1 MICKFKILI
10 LLGYIFLISSV
21 LAEEEEIYLK
31 AISDQIQVITKDLK
45 TLEKAVYQKSDV
57 VSSKSSSLINSNG
70 LNEDI
75 MTKHLLKLNEIED
88 QFRELT
94 NKFEEVNFK
103 LDKLSTRVTKIQSDN
118 QLRFSDLE
126 SGEINSTKQKQTK
139 LPGSTKPQ
147 DFGAAPAYQTT
158 NLPKEQS
165 INSVES
171 AKTVISEEPEKRES
185 LLPDKPAEDQYEFAV
200 SFMKIGDYETAEFAL
215 KEFIDKNR
223 DHDLAGSAQYWY
235 GETFRIR
242 QLYSDAATAYLDGY
256 QNYPKSNKAPD
267 NLLKLG
273 ITMVQLGEKDQGC
286 KMISG
291 LKKEYP
297 KASKSVLQKA
307 QYEQKNSSVNLKNGF
322 KDFKDLS
329 NIFLNFK
336 KKLDKL
342 KKQNYLVAVSGG
354 PDSLALVALSKAYNY
369 LNKTKF
375 LYVLVDHNIRKNSHL
390 EAKKVKDL
398 LNEKK
403 INLKIFTNKKKITRN
418 IQAEARNIRYE
429 ILINYCKKN
438 KIGTLLTAHNLEDQV
453 ETFLIRL
460 SRGSGLKGLAA
471 MRPLRKIDR
480 RINLYRPLL
489 DIKKK
494 YLIKIS
500 KNIFGKYLKDP
511 SNKDTKYLRA
521 KIRSLKKPLETSGI
535 KYDQIFKSIQNL
547 SSSKATLDQYL
558 KKVFKGLIVKKN
570 KEVLINFKKFEEL
583 SNDIKIALL
592 NESIKKLKKN
602 YYDLRSKK
610 IKNLIEDISKQNFK
624 KSTLGGCIFFKN
636 GDYLRIKSEFL

>member
-1 MICKFKILI
+1 MFKNLKNLLLIIFILN
-10 LLGYIFLISSV
+10 FSSIV
-21 LAEEEEIYLK
+21 AEEEEIYLK

-57 VSSKSSSLINSNG
+57 TLKSSGSINSDG

-103 LDKLSTRVTKIQSDN
+103 LDKLSTRVTKIQSDT

-126 SGEINSTKQKQTK
+126 NGTEKPLKANNQKY
-139 LPGSTKPQ
+139 LPGSAKPQ
-147 DFGAAPAYQTT
+147 DFGATPGYQTK

-171 AKTVISEEPEKRES
+171 AKTVITEEPEKRES
-185 LLPDKPAEDQYEFAV
+185 LLPNKPVKDQYEFAV

-215 KEFIDKNR
+215 KEFIDKNK

-307 QYEQKNSSVNLKNGF
+307 QYEQKKF
-322 KDFKDLS
+322 K
-329 NIFLNFK
+329 
-336 KKLDKL
+336 
-342 KKQNYLVAVSGG
+342 
-354 PDSLALVALSKAYNY
+354 
-369 LNKTKF
+369 
-375 LYVLVDHNIRKNSHL
+375 
-390 EAKKVKDL
+390 
-398 LNEKK
+398 
-403 INLKIFTNKKKITRN
+403 
-418 IQAEARNIRYE
+418 
-429 ILINYCKKN
+429 CK
-438 KIGTLLTAHNLEDQV
+438 
-453 ETFLIRL
+453 
-460 SRGSGLKGLAA
+460 S
-471 MRPLRKIDR
+471 
-480 RINLYRPLL
+480 
-489 DIKKK
+489 
-494 YLIKIS
+494 
-500 KNIFGKYLKDP
+500 
-511 SNKDTKYLRA
+511 
-521 KIRSLKKPLETSGI
+521 
-535 KYDQIFKSIQNL
+535 
-547 SSSKATLDQYL
+547 
-558 KKVFKGLIVKKN
+558 
-570 KEVLINFKKFEEL
+570 
-583 SNDIKIALL
+583 
-592 NESIKKLKKN
+592 
-602 YYDLRSKK
+602 
-610 IKNLIEDISKQNFK
+610 
-624 KSTLGGCIFFKN
+624 
-636 GDYLRIKSEFL
+636 